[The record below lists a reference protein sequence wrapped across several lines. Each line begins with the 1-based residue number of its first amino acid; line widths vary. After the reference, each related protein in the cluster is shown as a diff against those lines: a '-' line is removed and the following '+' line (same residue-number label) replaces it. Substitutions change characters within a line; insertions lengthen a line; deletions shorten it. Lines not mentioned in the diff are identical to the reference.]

1 MCISLIARCLIKR
14 AIIKKAKQVVLL
26 AEQEKFNQTSHYIGA
41 DLVDID
47 VLITDDQPPEHLKE
61 TLRQLEIEIDIVSH

>member
-1 MCISLIARCLIKR
+1 M
-14 AIIKKAKQVVLL
+14 L